1 MMQYK
6 MISIADLVEYNCT
19 LNILYLFMQSILI
32 LFWWS
37 WWCLCLLLYK
47 DTIDILL
54 LFWYGDYSCLLGFVI
69 YVIQCNITNSCLT
82 VNTTHLIIIHTLFYS
97 LNWLLLCYTFLLFSN
112 SFSKYLL
119 KISVQLS
126 FGNNCLYYVSHGFS
140 FFFWSFNICVS
151 TFLLYLL
158 NCGTAVCS

>member
-1 MMQYK
+1 MHSEHFVF
-6 MISIADLVEYNCT
+6 IHAEHSHIVLVKLVMFVFTVVQGYNRYSSV
-19 LNILYLFMQSILI
+19 ILV
-32 LFWWS
+32 WS
-37 WWCLCLLLYK
+37 
-47 DTIDILL
+47 
-54 LFWYGDYSCLLGFVI
+54 YSCLLGFVI

-97 LNWLLLCYTFLLFSN
+97 LNRLLLCYTFLLFSN